1 MREEWLDTET
11 VQTLEPGDARS
22 SAAARLA
29 ILGGRMALERLGQTD
44 VSWKRDGSMV
54 TGADLDIQAAL
65 DRELRAVFP
74 NDAILGEEGTLS
86 GPSDAAYRWALDPI
100 DGTNNFG
107 RGLPGFSVSVG
118 VLHEGWPVAGAVYDP
133 VSDWLFTAARGQG
146 AQLNGRRIRLAPAV
160 LSSRSLFAI
169 RPPFEDGIPP
179 AVAGWL
185 ERYRLRRFGST
196 ALHLCYVAL
205 GAIAFVHDHDAA
217 IWDIAG
223 AAAVLLEAGGAIS
236 GPEGQSLF
244 PLDASLWEGTAFT
257 FVAGNPEAHRQA
269 LEDLR
274 G

>member
-1 MREEWLDTET
+1 
-11 VQTLEPGDARS
+11 
-22 SAAARLA
+22 
-29 ILGGRMALERLGQTD
+29 MALERFGQTD
-44 VSWKRDGSMV
+44 ISWKRDGSMV
-54 TGADLDIQAAL
+54 TGADLDIQSAL
-65 DRELRAVFP
+65 ERELRAAFP
-74 NDAILGEEGTLS
+74 DDAVLGEEGVQS
-86 GPSDAAYRWALDPI
+86 GPADAAYRWALDPI

-118 VLHEGWPVAGAVYDP
+118 VLHDGWPVAGAVYDP
-133 VSDWLFTAARGQG
+133 VADWIFTAARGQG
-146 AQLNGRRIRLAPAV
+146 AQLNGRPIRAQPAA

-169 RPPFEDGIPP
+169 RTPYEDGIPA
-179 AVAGWL
+179 AVVGWL

-223 AAAVLLEAGGAIS
+223 AAAVLLEAGGAITDPQ
-236 GPEGQSLF
+236 GRPLF
-244 PLDASLWEGTAFT
+244 PLDASHWQGSAFT

-269 LEDLR
+269 VEDLR

>member
-11 VQTLEPGDARS
+11 VQTLEAGEARS

-29 ILGGRMALERLGQTD
+29 ILGGRIALERFGQTD
-44 VSWKRDGSMV
+44 ISWKRDGSMV
-54 TGADLDIQAAL
+54 TGADLDIQTVL
-65 DRELRAVFP
+65 ERELRVAFPDDAV
-74 NDAILGEEGTLS
+74 LGEEGVQS
-86 GPSDAAYRWALDPI
+86 GPPDAAYRWALEPI

-118 VLHEGWPVAGAVYDP
+118 VLHDGWPVAGAVYDP
-133 VSDWLFTAARGQG
+133 VADWIFTAARGQG
-146 AQLNGRRIRLAPAV
+146 AQLNGRPIRVQPAA

-169 RPPFEDGIPP
+169 RTPYEDGIPA
-179 AVAGWL
+179 AVVGWL

-205 GAIAFVHDHDAA
+205 GAIAFVHDDDAA

-223 AAAVLLEAGGAIS
+223 AAAVLLEAGGAITDPQ
-236 GPEGQSLF
+236 GRALF
-244 PLDASLWEGTAFT
+244 PLDASHWQGTAFT

-269 LEDLR
+269 VEDLR